1 MSHLKRGH
9 TDPRTDC
16 VRGEAEARSDLG
28 GDNTGQAVSDLSRLG
43 GDHSRYRQ
51 LRQGSDTEA
60 REMEAREIEVSG
72 LDRLV
77 IGDTTGLFWLNHI
90 LLSVVRLCSILH
102 T

>member
-1 MSHLKRGH
+1 MCLRRDSARFHLKRVY
-9 TDPRTDC
+9 TDPRTGC
-16 VRGEAEARSDLG
+16 VRVEAEARSDLG
-28 GDNTGQAVSDLSRLG
+28 RVG

-51 LRQGSDTEA
+51 PRQGSDT
-60 REMEAREIEVSG
+60 EAREIEVSG